1 MAKTNFSFLKM
12 AKSLWDSKYKAIAVD
27 TNFYFVTNASP
38 ATGEDP
44 YELYIGDER
53 ITTETELAAAI
64 TRIAANEDAIEVLEG
79 TDSTTGSV
87 RNLIKTAVESLD
99 GNITGNGKFAT
110 LVSQADGIVSATMV
124 DLGVNDIPTLTLSK
138 ISDAGTAAASAVATS
153 PIAEES
159 TDNSLVTAAQ
169 VATFVA
175 SEVADLEGAMHFA
188 GVVTRQTGETDA
200 QAIARAIT
208 SPEAGDVVVMSDNAK
223 EYIYDGTAWREVGD
237 EGLYVQKS
245 TTIAGVDLQDS
256 ITKSELLTALNVADG
271 AQVNVLE
278 GVQLNG
284 TDLTIDANKKVNLTV
299 ATGSTDGSIA
309 IGGTDYTPKNLKSVA
324 TTGDADDVTY
334 TKEDTTTESV
344 NDALQR
350 IDGVIG
356 GSGTLSQKADK
367 VTGAT
372 SGNFAGLDSNG
383 NLTDSGSKA
392 SDFATAAQGA
402 KADSAIQGVKING
415 TALTP
420 DSSNEVNFAPVAS
433 DVEYQAASGADPAVS
448 VEDAL
453 DDLVSKVGS
462 TSVASQITAAVEAL
476 DADLDA
482 SSSDSAVSSI
492 TAVDVVTGVTEVD
505 GVITAVDSAKADKY
519 GSAAAVLGTAQ
530 DTASDNTVY
539 GAKAYAD
546 NLVANSVYWE
556 EVTE

>member
-1 MAKTNFSFLKM
+1 MADVNFSFQKM

-27 TNFYFVTNASP
+27 TDFYFVTNANP

-64 TRIAANEDAIEVLEG
+64 TRIATNENAIAALNAADTEA
-79 TDSTTGSV
+79 GSV

-110 LVSQADGIVSATMV
+110 LVTQADGIVSATMV
-124 DLGVNDIPTLTLSK
+124 DLGVDDIPTLTLSK

-159 TDNSLVTAAQ
+159 TDDSLVTAAQ

-175 SEVADLEGAMHFA
+175 SEVASLEGAMHFR
-188 GVVTRQTGETDA
+188 GVITRQSGETDA
-200 QAIARAIT
+200 EAIARVVDD
-208 SPEAGDVVVMSDNAK
+208 PEDGDVVVMSDNAK
-223 EYIYDGTAWREVGD
+223 EYIYGGSGWREVGD

-284 TDLTIDANKKVNLTV
+284 TDLTIDSNKKVNLTV

-309 IGGTDYTPKNLKSVA
+309 IGGTDYTPKNLKTVA
-324 TTGDADDVTY
+324 TSGSASDVTY

-344 NDALQR
+344 NAALQR

-367 VTGAT
+367 VTNAT

-392 SDFATAAQGA
+392 SDFATAAQGT

-420 DSSNEVNFAPVAS
+420 DSNNEVDYTPVAS
-433 DVEYQAASGADPAVS
+433 DVEYQAASGDDPAVS

-453 DDLVSKVGS
+453 DDLVGKVGS

-530 DTASDNTVY
+530 DTASANTVY

-546 NLVANSVYWE
+546 SLVANSLRWI

>member
-27 TNFYFVTNASP
+27 TNFYFVVNANP

-53 ITTETELAAAI
+53 ITTETELAAAV
-64 TRIAANEDAIEVLEG
+64 TRIAANEEAIEVLNGNNATE
-79 TDSTTGSV
+79 GSV
-87 RNLIKTAVESLD
+87 RYLIKNAVESLD

-110 LVSQADGIVSATMV
+110 LVSQADGVVSAVMV
-124 DLGVNDIPTLTLSK
+124 DLTASDIPTLTLSK
-138 ISDAGTAAASAVATS
+138 ISDAGTAAAEDVATS
-153 PIAEES
+153 AIAEGS
-159 TDNSLVTAAQ
+159 TDDSLVTAAQ

-175 SEVADLEGAMHFA
+175 SEVASLEGAMHFA

-245 TTIAGVDLQDS
+245 TTIAGVNLEDS

-309 IGGTDYTPKNLKSVA
+309 IGGTDYTPKNLKTVA
-324 TTGDADDVTY
+324 TSGSASDVTY

-344 NDALQR
+344 NAALQR

-367 VTGAT
+367 VTNAT

-392 SDFATAAQGA
+392 SDFATAAQGT

-420 DSSNEVNFAPVAS
+420 DASNEVNFAPVAS
-433 DVEYQAASGADPAVS
+433 DVEYQAASGDDPAVS

>member
-138 ISDAGTAAASAVATS
+138 ISDAGTAAAENVATS

-245 TTIAGVDLQDS
+245 TTIAGVNLEDS

-309 IGGTDYTPKNLKSVA
+309 IGGTDYTPKNLKTVA
-324 TTGDADDVTY
+324 TSGSASDVTY
-334 TKEDTTTESV
+334 TKKDTTTESV
-344 NDALQR
+344 NAALQR

-367 VTGAT
+367 VTNAT

-433 DVEYQAASGADPAVS
+433 DVEYQAASGDDPAVS

>member
-1 MAKTNFSFLKM
+1 MADVNFSFQKM
-12 AKSLWDSKYKAIAVD
+12 SKSLWDSKYKAIAVD
-27 TNFYFVTNASP
+27 TDFYFVTNANP

-64 TRIAANEDAIEVLEG
+64 TRIATNENAIAALNAADTEA
-79 TDSTTGSV
+79 GSV

-110 LVSQADGIVSATMV
+110 LVTQADGIVSATMV

-159 TDNSLVTAAQ
+159 TDDSLVTAAQ

-175 SEVADLEGAMHFA
+175 SEVASLEGAMHFR
-188 GVVTRQTGETDA
+188 GVITRQSGETDA
-200 QAIARAIT
+200 EAIARVVDD
-208 SPEAGDVVVMSDNAK
+208 PENGDVVVMSDNAK
-223 EYIYDGTAWREVGD
+223 EYIYGGSGWREVGD

-284 TDLTIDANKKVNLTV
+284 TDLTIDSNKKVNLTV

-309 IGGTDYTPKNLKSVA
+309 IGGTDYTPKNLKTVA
-324 TTGDADDVTY
+324 TSGSASDVTY

-344 NDALQR
+344 NAALQR

-392 SDFATAAQGA
+392 SDFATAAQGT

-420 DSSNEVNFAPVAS
+420 DSNNEVDYTPVAS
-433 DVEYQAASGADPAVS
+433 DVEYQAASGGDPAVS

-453 DDLVSKVGS
+453 DDLVGKVGS

-492 TAVDVVTGVTEVD
+492 TGVDVVTGVTEVD

-530 DTASDNTVY
+530 DTASANTVY

-546 NLVANSVYWE
+546 SLVANSLRWI